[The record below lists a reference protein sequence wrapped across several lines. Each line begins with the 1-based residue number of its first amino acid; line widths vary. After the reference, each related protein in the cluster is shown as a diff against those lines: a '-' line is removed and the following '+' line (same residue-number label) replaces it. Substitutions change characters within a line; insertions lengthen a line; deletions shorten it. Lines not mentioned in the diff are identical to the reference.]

1 MVTNSPQKGD
11 DHQED
16 TIEGYEEQ
24 SETIDNRTWVTR
36 GKAPVKAISNKK
48 RSI

>member
-11 DHQED
+11 DHKKD

-24 SETIDNRTWVTR
+24 LETIANRTWVAR
-36 GKAPVKAISNKK
+36 GKAPVKEIANKK